1 MATLDPVPSVV
12 DGTTFRRETPAG
24 TVRVTINA
32 QDGRPFEVFI
42 FLGRA
47 GSETQSFCEGLGRM
61 VSAFLRVE
69 SPVPAAERLALAA
82 DQLTGIGGA
91 NQVGF
96 GPNRVLSVVDAIGQ
110 ILRAYPKAMEEAP
123 DGIPT
128 ATSA

>member
-24 TVRVTINA
+24 TVRVTVTS

-47 GSETQSFCEGLGRM
+47 GSETQSFCEALGRM
-61 VSAFLRVE
+61 LSAFLRVE
-69 SPVPAAERLALAA
+69 SPVPPPDRLKLAA

-110 ILRAYPKAMEEAP
+110 ILRDYPDAMEEAALDP
-123 DGIPT
+123 PT
-128 ATSA
+128 ASSV